1 MCWIMCVHCPS
12 DENKDNTYD
21 QRDGRID
28 LPRFAQLLFE
38 TNDWPLKL
46 HIKVSL
52 CN

>member
-1 MCWIMCVHCPS
+1 MCWIVFVHGPS

-28 LPRFAQLLFE
+28 LPWFAQLLLK